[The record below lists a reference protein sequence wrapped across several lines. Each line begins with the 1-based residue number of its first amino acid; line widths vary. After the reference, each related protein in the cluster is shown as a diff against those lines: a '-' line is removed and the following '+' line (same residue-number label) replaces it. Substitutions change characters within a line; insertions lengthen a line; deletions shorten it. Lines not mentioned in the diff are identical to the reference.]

1 MVGFGKVGDLYKL
14 QKEARAMQK
23 QMKALIIDGESKSGD
38 VVVRING
45 TQEIEDIDIAEE
57 LLSPGN
63 KEKLVKEIKQALK
76 SAQKKL
82 QKEMMKDMDLDKLKG
97 MMGM

>member
-1 MVGFGKVGDLYKL
+1 MAFGKVGDLYKM

-38 VVVRING
+38 VVARING
-45 TQEIEDIDIAEE
+45 TQELEDIDIAEE
-57 LLSPGN
+57 LLQPDK
-63 KEKLVKEIKQALK
+63 KERLVKEIKQALK
-76 SAQKKL
+76 AAQKKL
-82 QKEMMKDMDLDKLKG
+82 QKEMMKDMDMDKLKG

>member
-1 MVGFGKVGDLYKL
+1 
-14 QKEARAMQK
+14 
-23 QMKALIIDGESKSGD
+23 
-38 VVVRING
+38 VRING
-45 TQEIEDIDIAEE
+45 TQELEDIDITEE
-57 LLSPGN
+57 LLSPEK
-63 KEKLVKEIKQALK
+63 KERLVKEIKQALK